1 MAEVCWG
8 NVGSEAI
15 LWNLH
20 IWDPLGSLHMEPSP
34 LPVFH
39 GFIEGL
45 PPDVPPHLAAE
56 GIEKLDRVYS
66 MDSLEQL

>member
-1 MAEVCWG
+1 MEFTHM
-8 NVGSEAI
+8 GSTWVSTYGAQ
-15 LWNLH
+15 
-20 IWDPLGSLHMEPSP
+20 PSTG
-34 LPVFH
+34 FH

-45 PPDVPPHLAAE
+45 APDVPPHLAAE